1 MKTLDNVK
9 HPLGSEWS
17 FWLFTNQKKNWAD
30 NLVKLATFDT
40 VEDYWC
46 LYHHMKVPSELNL
59 GQEYLVFKKGIQP
72 QWEDPANQSGGRWL
86 IILDGEKAAHVDAIW
101 LDTVLVLIGET
112 FEHVDDVCGV
122 VCNIRAK
129 HRIVPSELNLGQE
142 YLVFKKGIQPQWE
155 DPANQSG
162 GRWLIILDGEKA
174 AHVDAI
180 WLDTVLLL
188 IGETFEHVDDVCGVV
203 CNIRAKHR
211 IAVWMR
217 NCKAKPVCEVG
228 KKLREHI
235 PIKMHY
241 YRHNQTKALFTV

>member
-129 HRIVPSELNLGQE
+129 HRI
-142 YLVFKKGIQPQWE
+142 
-155 DPANQSG
+155 
-162 GRWLIILDGEKA
+162 
-174 AHVDAI
+174 
-180 WLDTVLLL
+180 
-188 IGETFEHVDDVCGVV
+188 
-203 CNIRAKHR
+203 
-211 IAVWMR
+211 AVWMR
-217 NCKAKPVCEVG
+217 NCKAKAVCEVG

-235 PIKMHY
+235 PIKMQY
-241 YRHNQTKALFTV
+241 YRHNQTKALFTI